1 MSSSVG
7 LNILR
12 PSLIAAAIHTI
23 RNTKVSLYVH
33 GAPGISKSAVARQ
46 VADSLGIAFIDVRL
60 SQMAPEDVRGI
71 PMLGERDGMTG
82 VIWQPPLSFPR
93 DLDYVK
99 TEEVRGIKTI
109 RFFNPLGDN
118 RIHYCTSYDVAVQP
132 VDPTHVVLITE
143 RQVDRFTVMLRDMS
157 GQPVCGEVQWRVSGA
172 AKAILGLE
180 EFNSAPPSVMAAA
193 YQLILDRRLGDY
205 LVPDGVT
212 LLAMGNRDGDKGT
225 TYKLPKPVA
234 NRFDHLEMKVEFE
247 DWNEWAIA
255 NMIHSDVVGYLTK
268 WPSKLFDVDFAKHL
282 DHAFATPRSWEFV
295 SKVISQP
302 NVPKDVLRAL
312 ICGAIGDAI
321 GNEFLLHR
329 QFTHDMPDIRDIFS
343 GHASVFRAKN
353 PQYTTQI
360 AYSLCVQICYDLKT
374 RFDAVSAAH
383 RSAQERDKSPEQ
395 ITLWTEADR
404 ALGYI
409 IDNFA
414 PEISFAMHHIALR
427 TYKLR
432 FNSTKMPRFLAFAS
446 QYRDLVM
453 A

>member
-1 MSSSVG
+1 MSSSIG
-7 LNILR
+7 LNKLR
-12 PSLIAAAIHTI
+12 PSLIAAATHTI
-23 RNTKVSLYVH
+23 RNTQVSLYVH

-82 VIWQPPLSFPR
+82 VIWHPPLSFPR

-99 TEEVRGIKTI
+99 TEEVSGTQTI

-118 RIHYCTSYDVAVQP
+118 RIRYCTFCDITAEPVAPGHTVTI
-132 VDPTHVVLITE
+132 VD
-143 RQVDRFTVMLRDMS
+143 RQLDRFTVSLTDMS
-157 GQPVCGEVQWRVSGA
+157 GVPVTGMVQWRVTGRA
-172 AKAILGLE
+172 EAILGLE

-212 LLAMGNRDGDKGT
+212 LLAMGNRDHDKGT

-234 NRFDHLEMKVEFE
+234 NRFVHLEMKVDFE
-247 DWNEWAIA
+247 DWSEWAIR
-255 NMIHSDVVGYLTK
+255 NTIHSDVVGYLTK
-268 WPSKLFDVDFAKHL
+268 WPSKLFDEEFAKHPE
-282 DHAFATPRSWEFV
+282 HPFATPRSWEFV
-295 SKVISQP
+295 SKIVSQP
-302 NVPKDVLRAL
+302 NVPKDALRAL
-312 ICGAIGDAI
+312 ICGAIGDAQ

-343 GHASVFRAKN
+343 GNVKTFRAKN

-360 AYSLCVQICYDLKT
+360 AYSLCVQICYDLKV
-374 RFDAVSAAH
+374 RFDTVHAAY
-383 RSAQERDKSPEQ
+383 RSPQERDKSTEQ

-453 A
+453 G